1 MLYNNRNM
9 NRPQRTV
16 KAPTRLI
23 EEDTPTPKR
32 TSAPKRTL
40 NLDIPKV
47 EVKDSVIQD
56 IIDKPKVTSRK
67 TKAGVQRTLHLDT
80 SDVPPSDDRKFSKD
94 WSQNEF

>member
-40 NLDIPKV
+40 HLDIPK
-47 EVKDSVIQD
+47 
-56 IIDKPKVTSRK
+56 SR
-67 TKAGVQRTLHLDT
+67 GQRL
-80 SDVPPSDDRKFSKD
+80 SYPRYY
-94 WSQNEF
+94 